1 MDEIM
6 ADDNLRARLGKLQDI
21 LGKKI
26 TLDLSGRSDRV
37 IPGNRETQVPSWEDE
52 HFDLK
57 MRQYETSNDYGAET
71 ATYMANPIKS
81 PGTYKDIDSA
91 TLKIGQ
97 SVDDEISFCPWH
109 AVVHYPARFI
119 GKANKP
125 RAQPFF
131 DRVLEGKTWDFF
143 YLHNP
148 AEPEQKPCLLVPT
161 AQFVGFLEGVN
172 QILTTNLVIPGG
184 PNKRLFDLHFGVG
197 GTPRP
202 RHLLRSRDQKKLH
215 IDEWPAANEEDL
227 RAYQDAADVHRELWL
242 SEWEKTKQHSFP
254 DNRGGSYRAEKKRE
268 ARLQMLSQTQLFLG
282 LQGARD
288 PPGKPVTF
296 ICVDIEAIEVAPNP
310 VSEIGI
316 AVLNSEHLKGI
327 AAGPSGANWWDFIEA
342 HHVRVKEY
350 AGLVN
355 YRFVQGCPNNFDF
368 GTSVF
373 PRRAELVDTLNATF
387 AKYANGT
394 HDVVLVGHDIKSDIK
409 YLSTIG
415 FPIDQLPGL
424 IGNVDTQA
432 IYRAWKDG
440 TKSPSLGSVLVD
452 LDIRYKNLHNAG
464 NDAVYTLRAM
474 VAIAVVGLHSEQDA
488 QLLEPSLQ

>member
-1 MDEIM
+1 MDEII

-97 SVDDEISFCPWH
+97 SVDEEISFCPWH
-109 AVVHYPARFI
+109 A
-119 GKANKP
+119 
-125 RAQPFF
+125 AQPFF

-161 AQFVGFLEGVN
+161 AQFVGFLKGVN
-172 QILTTNLVIPGG
+172 QILTTELVIPGG
-184 PNKRLFDLHFGVG
+184 PNKRLFDLHFGAG

-202 RHLLRSRDQKKLH
+202 RYLLRSRDQKKLH
-215 IDEWPAANEEDL
+215 IDVWPAANEEDL

-373 PRRAELVDTLNATF
+373 PRRAELVDTINATF
-387 AKYANGT
+387 AKYANGA

-488 QLLEPSLQ
+488 QLLEPS